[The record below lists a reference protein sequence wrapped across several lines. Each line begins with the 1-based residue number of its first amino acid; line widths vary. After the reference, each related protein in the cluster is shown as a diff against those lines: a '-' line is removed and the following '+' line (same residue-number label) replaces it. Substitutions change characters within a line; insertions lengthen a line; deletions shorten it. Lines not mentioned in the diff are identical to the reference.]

1 MKEIAMTDPSGPAL
15 PATVARLLQEERAV
29 PAPSPEIAARVFRR
43 VGHTVAAT
51 PAAGAG
57 GSLLTSAKTYLL
69 AAVVAVGVGTVA
81 VRASRPPLP
90 VSPALVP
97 VSVPAPPLTPAPPL
111 AAPLP
116 LPVAP
121 AAPSRTAGPPRAAA
135 DDGLGAEGLLLLAAR
150 RSLAAG
156 DHRRALARLR
166 AHARRWPHGA
176 LEQERE
182 ILVIQTLAGQG
193 ADVAARGRAI
203 RFLQRFPDSTLADV
217 ARQHAPPD

>member
-1 MKEIAMTDPSGPAL
+1 MIDPSGPAL
-15 PATVARLLQEERAV
+15 PAAIARLLQEERAV

-43 VGHTVAAT
+43 VGQTVAAT
-51 PAAGAG
+51 TAAGAG

-81 VRASRPPLP
+81 ARASRPPAP
-90 VSPALVP
+90 VSPAPVP
-97 VSVPAPPLTPAPPL
+97 VSAPAPSLTPAPPL

-121 AAPSRTAGPPRAAA
+121 AASSRTPAPPRAAA
-135 DDGLGAEGLLLLAAR
+135 DDDLGAEGLLLLAAR

-193 ADVAARGRAI
+193 ADAAARGRAT
-203 RFLQRFPDSTLADV
+203 RFLQRFPDSILADV